1 MADGST
7 APAGLT
13 DAGLRRLALDLAP
26 LAALDSIAGLVARYR
41 DPRERPGTGGEQ
53 RDAAAALDDAS
64 ERGQLTA
71 ARIAWVVYVHLDA
84 EDRRTAWWIAQRGRA
99 VRDGAIVGVSA
110 WALTYGS
117 LEGPGADRER
127 LERLTVSAEGA
138 RLRAE
143 GLKRSTRGGCSA
155 ELAREISDAR
165 ALHTQASGALTDVT
179 DRLRAWGLAR
189 FESLAVAWEAEKE
202 RSEAA

>member
-26 LAALDSIAGLVARYR
+26 LAALDSIAGLVARSR

-53 RDAAAALDDAS
+53 RDAAAALDAAS
-64 ERGQLTA
+64 DRGALTA
-71 ARIAWVVYVHLDA
+71 ARVAWERYVRLTPDVQ
-84 EDRRTAWWIAQRGRA
+84 RTAWWLAQRGGA

-117 LEGPGADRER
+117 LEGHGADRER

-143 GLKRSTRGGCSA
+143 SLKRSTRGGCSA

-189 FESLAVAWEAEKE
+189 FESLAVAWTVQKE